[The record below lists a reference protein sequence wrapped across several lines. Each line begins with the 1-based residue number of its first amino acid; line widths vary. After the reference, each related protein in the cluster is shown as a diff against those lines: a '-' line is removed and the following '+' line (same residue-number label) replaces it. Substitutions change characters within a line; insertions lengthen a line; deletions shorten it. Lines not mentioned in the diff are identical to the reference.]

1 MPEVLVDERTCAAC
15 GVGVRPESQYCYNCG
30 EEIDG
35 EVSGADRPIERPD
48 LAAET
53 EKPILMPTFESKDS
67 APVSRVSNTAD
78 GAKEKANEPLE
89 PASSLR
95 RRTRVM
101 ERKPL
106 EIVWE
111 PAGGPNVVLIISTIL
126 LVIFAAVVITLALY
140 YR

>member
-1 MPEVLVDERTCAAC
+1 MPDVLVDERTCAAC
-15 GVGVRPESQYCYNCG
+15 GVGVHPESQYCYNCG
-30 EEIDG
+30 EELD
-35 EVSGADRPIERPD
+35 VRSDSGRPIERPD

-53 EKPILMPTFESKDS
+53 ERPILMPTFASKDS
-67 APVSRVSNTAD
+67 APVSRLSNAD
-78 GAKEKANEPLE
+78 GAKEKSNEQLE

-101 ERKPL
+101 ERKPR

-111 PAGGPNVVLIISTIL
+111 PAGGPNVVLIISTLL
-126 LVIFAAVVITLALY
+126 LVIFAAVVIALALY